1 MERFVGVDLHSNSFT
16 VCYLTPETDEK
27 KFETFK
33 LKCLADFA
41 MNLNKEDT
49 VVVETTTN
57 TRYFKKKVEEY
68 VKSVAVINSY
78 KFKVISESVK
88 KTDKND
94 AETIAYYASKGMI
107 PEVRM
112 KEENI
117 SEIESLAHTRD
128 KFVQL
133 RTALKNKVHNILRM
147 NGIETDKEFL
157 SSEKGFSKAL
167 GYKISDTSELEIKVC
182 IDQIK
187 YLTSSIEEIDNKL
200 KEKGKGLKGFEN
212 ITSIKGIGEKSGT
225 ILLSVIGD
233 INDFDSRKNLDAFF
247 GIVPRVSDSN
257 ETVMHGRITKQG
269 SKIGRTTLVQ
279 CTLIAIRYSD
289 YLRAFYLRM
298 KTKKGSGKAIIAT
311 ARKLLGIIYDTLKNN
326 WVFEDFTQFKLK
338 QI

>member
-1 MERFVGVDLHSNSFT
+1 M
-16 VCYLTPETDEK
+16 
-27 KFETFK
+27 
-33 LKCLADFA
+33 
-41 MNLNKEDT
+41 
-49 VVVETTTN
+49 
-57 TRYFKKKVEEY
+57 
-68 VKSVAVINSY
+68 
-78 KFKVISESVK
+78 
-88 KTDKND
+88 
-94 AETIAYYASKGMI
+94 
-107 PEVRM
+107 
-112 KEENI
+112 
-117 SEIESLAHTRD
+117 
-128 KFVQL
+128 
-133 RTALKNKVHNILRM
+133 
-147 NGIETDKEFL
+147 
-157 SSEKGFSKAL
+157 
-167 GYKISDTSELEIKVC
+167 
-182 IDQIK
+182 
-187 YLTSSIEEIDNKL
+187 